1 MAFAVVWTGRAREDL
16 KAVVQYIKS
25 DNPQAAQSFGF
36 RLIKEAESV
45 TAFPQSGRIVAEIN
59 DPLIREVICSPYR
72 IVYKINEPD
81 QIIYIVRIWHSARGN
96 PQV

>member
-1 MAFAVVWTGRAREDL
+1 MAFRIIWTGRARKDL
-16 KAVVQYIKS
+16 KAIVQYIKS
-25 DNPQAAQSFGF
+25 DNPKAAQNFGF

-45 TAFPQSGRIVAEIN
+45 TEFPQRGRTVPELN
-59 DPLIREVICSPYR
+59 DPLIREVICSPYL
-72 IVYKINEPD
+72 IVYKIDEPN